1 MKKISMV
8 FSAPMMIY
16 LFEQSWMNENPEMKD
31 KWVRCITQVI
41 NRIKHK
47 CDERLDGR
55 FSLELGLLYNAYVEE
70 RLGWFYEQNNK
81 LGFDKI
87 YADSGGLQ
95 VLTRGLDIDS
105 ALKQSVY
112 KNQSPADFA
121 MCFDEIPAV
130 NAQSSERATI
140 SSRLF
145 YPDLIEEKAILTG
158 KNINEQCQYFIE
170 SGKPVETFIINQA
183 NNYTDML
190 KWYDIVREQ
199 ISDDNFK
206 NIAGTALS
214 FACIGTDTRESIEN
228 MIGYHTISQK
238 YGLNDDRLH
247 LLGYGAASRIYPSV
261 MMFNSPLFDNK
272 ILSFDSSSLTMGYM
286 MGRFLDANGK
296 TTKIENSAQARVYYK
311 KFFEQ
316 VKDIF
321 HDIFGDFDDDEFLN
335 HVSDNYR
342 TISPAV
348 ALGEGHDELS
358 FLTRVFVPT
367 ITLWQTVYLM
377 DSIITMI
384 DEASGTYMDISR
396 IDDVGQLVD
405 WFNQYKGLMK
415 SKRVTRKSFS
425 DIDSFF
431 I

>member
-1 MKKISMV
+1 
-8 FSAPMMIY
+8 
-16 LFEQSWMNENPEMKD
+16 
-31 KWVRCITQVI
+31 
-41 NRIKHK
+41 
-47 CDERLDGR
+47 
-55 FSLELGLLYNAYVEE
+55 
-70 RLGWFYEQNNK
+70 
-81 LGFDKI
+81 
-87 YADSGGLQ
+87 
-95 VLTRGLDIDS
+95 
-105 ALKQSVY
+105 
-112 KNQSPADFA
+112 
-121 MCFDEIPAV
+121 
-130 NAQSSERATI
+130 
-140 SSRLF
+140 
-145 YPDLIEEKAILTG
+145 
-158 KNINEQCQYFIE
+158 
-170 SGKPVETFIINQA
+170 
-183 NNYTDML
+183 
-190 KWYDIVREQ
+190 
-199 ISDDNFK
+199 
-206 NIAGTALS
+206 
-214 FACIGTDTRESIEN
+214 
-228 MIGYHTISQK
+228 
-238 YGLNDDRLH
+238 
-247 LLGYGAASRIYPSV
+247 
-261 MMFNSPLFDNK
+261 
-272 ILSFDSSSLTMGYM
+272 MGYM

-342 TISPAV
+342 TISPAI

-425 DIDSFF
+425 DIDTFF